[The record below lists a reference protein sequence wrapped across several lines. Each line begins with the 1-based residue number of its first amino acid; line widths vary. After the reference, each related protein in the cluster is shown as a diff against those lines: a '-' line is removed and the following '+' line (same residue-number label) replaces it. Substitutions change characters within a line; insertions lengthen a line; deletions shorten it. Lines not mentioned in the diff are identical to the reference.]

1 MTNDKPNTHGG
12 QREGA
17 GRKTK
22 SKSGEKRTQ
31 KSISLT
37 PRAWLFIAQ
46 LQEQYPPG
54 TSESD
59 VIEKLIRSHLLY
71 KD

>member
-1 MTNDKPNTHGG
+1 MESNKPTHGG
-12 QREGA
+12 RREGA
-17 GRKTK
+17 GRNP
-22 SKSGEKRTQ
+22 KSGEKRTQ

-37 PRAWLFIAQ
+37 PRTWFFIA
-46 LQEQYPPG
+46 LMQEQYPAG

-59 VIEKLIRSHLLY
+59 VIEKLIRSHILY